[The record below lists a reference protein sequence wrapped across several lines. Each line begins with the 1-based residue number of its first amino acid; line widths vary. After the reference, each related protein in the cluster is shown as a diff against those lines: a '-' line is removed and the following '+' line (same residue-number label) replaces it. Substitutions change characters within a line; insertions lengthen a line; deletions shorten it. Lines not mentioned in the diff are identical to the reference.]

1 MVGEIVYVKSAY
13 CLEDTTHLSCL
24 GFYIRVPWLL
34 IEGDPLTSAKSDIHL
49 KVKWL
54 KKYKLGTC
62 SSKSFNVIINSLYM
76 LSLY

>member
-1 MVGEIVYVKSAY
+1 MVGDIAYVKSAY
-13 CLEDTTHLSCL
+13 CLEDTTHLSCP

-54 KKYKLGTC
+54 KNT
-62 SSKSFNVIINSLYM
+62 N
-76 LSLY
+76 